1 MEGPLYCPNCRALVV
16 DRRFA
21 NCTTCH
27 AELPA
32 EWVLTPEQVAK
43 LEEID
48 RHARAEHAAI
58 SAELDPLNTPD
69 SAVQLDPGDL
79 PEPP

>member
-1 MEGPLYCPNCRALVV
+1 MEGPLHCPNCGALIV

-32 EWVLTPEQVAK
+32 GWVLTPEQISNLAE
-43 LEEID
+43 LD
-48 RHARAEHAAI
+48 QHARAEYAAASEALA
-58 SAELDPLNTPD
+58 SANDPNSLTEINDD
-69 SAVQLDPGDL
+69 SVS
-79 PEPP
+79 